1 MQLLQKF
8 NIEDKKVL
16 LRLNLNVPIK
26 NGMVKDDFRIRT
38 VMETIEYCRDKA
50 KKTIVIAHLGRPK
63 GKDSSLSLEPVAKYI
78 ENLLGSTVIFLYD
91 CIGTEIKHQIDLA
104 PNGSVLLCENLRF
117 HPEELKNDEK
127 FGKEL
132 ASLAEVYVNDA
143 FGDSAKE
150 TASVIW
156 PAKVLP
162 AAAGFRLQEEL
173 KNLKKLKDNPE
184 QPFLVIIGGAKI
196 KEKMG
201 VIKSLGKKAEKI
213 LIGGGVANT
222 MLKAKGYDIK
232 TSLVQDDEIDLA
244 LELLKKFQKK
254 LVLPTDVMVAQKTD
268 DKFSKASVRNV
279 PVGGL
284 AENEAILDIGIQTYA
299 FFQELLSASKTIFW
313 SGPLGY
319 IEWKPSAKSSIQ
331 LAQLLAGF
339 ANDTYLGGG
348 ETASVLKLA
357 KVREEEIDFISTGG
371 GASLKYLSG
380 EGLPGIKVMEM

>member
-1 MQLLQKF
+1 MQLLQ
-8 NIEDKKVL
+8 NYNLTGKKAL
-16 LRLNLNVPIK
+16 LRLSLNVPID
-26 NGMVKDDFRIRT
+26 NGKVKDDFRIRT
-38 VMETIEYCRDKA
+38 VMETIEYCRDKS
-50 KKTIVIAHLGRPK
+50 KKTIIIAHLGRPK
-63 GKDSSLSLEPVAKYI
+63 GKESELSLEPVAKYI
-78 ENLLGSTVIFLYD
+78 EKLLGSKVIFLYD

-104 PNGSVLLCENLRF
+104 PDGSVLLCENLRF
-117 HPEELKNDEK
+117 HPEELKNDEY

-132 ASLAEVYVNDA
+132 ASLADVFVNDA
-143 FGDSAKE
+143 FGDSAKA

-156 PAKVLP
+156 PPQVLP

-173 KNLKKLKDNPE
+173 KNLKKLKDGPE

-201 VIKSLGKKAEKI
+201 VIKSLGEKVEKI

-222 MLKAKGYDIK
+222 MLKAKGYDVK

-244 LELLKKFQKK
+244 LELLKKFQNK
-254 LVLPTDVMVAQKTD
+254 LVLPKDVMVARK
-268 DKFSKASVRNV
+268 DKDGFSKDSIRNV

-284 AENEAILDIGIQTYA
+284 AEGESILDIGVQTYA
-299 FFQELLSASKTIFW
+299 FFQELLSTAKTIFW

-339 ANDTYLGGG
+339 VNDTYLGGG

-380 EGLPGIKVMEM
+380 EELPGISAIGM